1 MVIQSW
7 IKKTKGAL
15 SFARMFST
23 YNKRFFTLNLEK
35 ILFYYS
41 DKANYEYKDIR
52 LVPVKVFIIPIYYN
66 IEFIFRIFKK
76 LSGVILMQVQMAEIF
91 VL

>member
-23 YNKRFFTLNLEK
+23 YNKRFFTLNLDK
-35 ILFYYS
+35 LLFYYS
-41 DKANYEYKDIR
+41 NKANCEYKEIR
-52 LVPVKVFIIPIYYN
+52 FITLKVY
-66 IEFIFRIFKK
+66 
-76 LSGVILMQVQMAEIF
+76 
-91 VL
+91 

>member
-1 MVIQSW
+1 M
-7 IKKTKGAL
+7 

-41 DKANYEYKDIR
+41 SKSNYEFKDIR
-52 LVPVKVFIIPIYYN
+52 LIPVKVCSLQFLL
-66 IEFIFRIFKK
+66 K
-76 LSGVILMQVQMAEIF
+76 
-91 VL
+91 